1 MDITEKVDVLVLSL
15 KHRNICYYYKMFMY
29 IVKLRYHSEVTI
41 YLRSMKLVNLCGQH
55 LNKFAS
61 HDMVML
67 SYFFSCSYET
77 T

>member
-1 MDITEKVDVLVLSL
+1 
-15 KHRNICYYYKMFMY
+15 
-29 IVKLRYHSEVTI
+29 
-41 YLRSMKLVNLCGQH
+41 MKLVNLCGQH

-67 SYFFSCSYET
+67 SSSYET

>member
-1 MDITEKVDVLVLSL
+1 
-15 KHRNICYYYKMFMY
+15 MY

-77 T
+77 TLL